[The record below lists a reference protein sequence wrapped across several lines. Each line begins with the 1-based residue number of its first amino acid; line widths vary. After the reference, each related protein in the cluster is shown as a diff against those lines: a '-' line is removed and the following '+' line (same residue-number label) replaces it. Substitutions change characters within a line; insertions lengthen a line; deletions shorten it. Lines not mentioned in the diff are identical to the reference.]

1 MVRKF
6 RENINF
12 FSRRMCE
19 TKFSLILI
27 QEQLIVGF
35 LCVAHV
41 VYCCCVENSNFC
53 SRSYP
58 ARAERVN
65 RKSIRDEDMWGKFR
79 CLFLPLRPRLLLLVV
94 GVAKKLWKKLKNLV
108 AHHTRLKQTRVCLCV
123 LRRFGWKNSQCPY
136 WSAGF
141 CLCTHEW
148 RDSVGSE
155 SIIIEKNRWLV
166 FRCWWTHFL
175 THKSV
180 RTHWRG
186 RKNRREK
193 KGKREWKLCV
203 WSWCFRKSPPSSVV

>member
-1 MVRKF
+1 
-6 RENINF
+6 
-12 FSRRMCE
+12 MCE

-53 SRSYP
+53 SRSHP

-123 LRRFGWKNSQCPY
+123 LRRFGWKTRNVHTGRPVFAYAHTNEGIAWGQRAS
-136 WSAGF
+136 SSKRIAGL
-141 CLCTHEW
+141 CLDADEHT
-148 RDSVGSE
+148 
-155 SIIIEKNRWLV
+155 
-166 FRCWWTHFL
+166 F
-175 THKSV
+175 
-180 RTHWRG
+180 
-186 RKNRREK
+186 
-193 KGKREWKLCV
+193 
-203 WSWCFRKSPPSSVV
+203 